1 MKSNGIQITVLVDNR
16 AKTGL
21 LAEHGLSLWIE
32 ADGMKLLLDTGQ
44 SGAFA
49 RNAEAMGIRP
59 ADSDAVILSH
69 GHYDHSGG
77 LPEVL
82 PRIKSPIIYLHPAAL
97 QARFSVREGIAKPI
111 GMPAATS
118 AALEDL
124 PVPGCHWVRQ
134 PIQVS
139 PRMGLTGPIPR
150 ETRFEDTGGP
160 FFLDAQGTQPD
171 PIDDDMALWIETDD
185 GLVVCTGCC
194 HAGLINTLRW
204 VREQR
209 PGLPLLAVIGGLH
222 LVAASEER
230 MRQTI
235 AALREMDIRQIIPL
249 HCTGEA
255 AAAQLH
261 EALGERVV
269 TTAMGGSVF
278 TYEHKTK
285 EIRS

>member
-1 MKSNGIQITVLVDNR
+1 MKFGGIRITVLVDNR

-32 ADGMKLLLDTGQ
+32 ADGMKLLMDAGQ

-49 RNAEAMGIRP
+49 RNAESLGIRLTE
-59 ADSDAVILSH
+59 ADAIILSH
-69 GHYDHSGG
+69 GHYDHTGG
-77 LPEVL
+77 LAELL
-82 PRIKSPIIYLHPAAL
+82 PGMKAPIIYLHPASL
-97 QARFSVREGIAKPI
+97 QARFGIREGIAKPI
-111 GMPAATS
+111 GMPVATS

-134 PIQVS
+134 PIRMS

-150 ETRFEDTGGP
+150 ETRFEDAGGP
-160 FFLDAQGTQPD
+160 FFLDAQGMQPD

-204 VREQR
+204 VQEQR
-209 PGLPLLAVIGGLH
+209 PGMPFLAVIGGLH
-222 LVAASEER
+222 LASAREDR

-235 AALREMDIRQIIPL
+235 EALRAMDIRQLIPL

-255 AAAQLH
+255 AVAQLH

-278 TYEHKTK
+278 TY
-285 EIRS
+285 

>member
-1 MKSNGIQITVLVDNR
+1 MITSGIQITVLMDNR
-16 AKTGL
+16 ARAGL

-49 RNAEAMGIRP
+49 RNAESLGIRLED
-59 ADSDAVILSH
+59 ADAIILSH
-69 GHYDHSGG
+69 GHYDHTGG
-77 LPEVL
+77 LAELL
-82 PRIKSPIIYLHPAAL
+82 PKMKAPIIYLHPAAL
-97 QARFSVREGIAKPI
+97 QARFSIREGVAKPN
-111 GMPAATS
+111 GLTAATS

-134 PIQVS
+134 PVRLSDRI
-139 PRMGLTGPIPR
+139 GLTGPIPR

-171 PIDDDMALWIETDD
+171 PIDDDMALWIETEN

-194 HAGLINTLRW
+194 HAGLVNTLRW
-204 VREQR
+204 VQEQR
-209 PGLPLLAVIGGLH
+209 PGLPFLSVIGGLH
-222 LVAASEER
+222 LAAASEDR
-230 MRQTI
+230 MRRTT
-235 AALREMDIRQIIPL
+235 AALRAMDIRQLVPL

-255 AAAQLH
+255 AVAQLH

-269 TTAMGGSVF
+269 TTGMAGAVCA
-278 TYEHKTK
+278 Y
-285 EIRS
+285 